1 MASITYAWKE
11 WEANF
16 KVSVS
21 NKDRCTKGATWSMKL
36 ETTDFWRAVIIKR
49 TVNLLFFLQYI
60 IDSNY
65 SWGWPFIQSIVWRVP
80 IVPRWLTH
88 TRAQHALPDTQAC
101 LASSPI
107 LPAIFTG
114 YLPNRGTLQIFI
126 VLMALYIGLRSSVRR
141 GRRGGRLLL

>member
-1 MASITYAWKE
+1 MHAWKE
-11 WEANF
+11 WKANF

-21 NKDRCTKGATWSMKL
+21 NKDKFTKGATWSMEL
-36 ETTDFWRAVIIKR
+36 ETTDFWGSWSSNEHLTYFSSYNTSLTP
-49 TVNLLFFLQYI
+49 TVAEAGHSYTVLYDESLLF
-60 IDSNY
+60 
-65 SWGWPFIQSIVWRVP
+65 PP
-80 IVPRWLTH
+80 WLTH
-88 TRAQHALPDTQAC
+88 ARAQHALPDTQVC

-114 YLPNRGTLQIFI
+114 YLPNRGMLQIFI